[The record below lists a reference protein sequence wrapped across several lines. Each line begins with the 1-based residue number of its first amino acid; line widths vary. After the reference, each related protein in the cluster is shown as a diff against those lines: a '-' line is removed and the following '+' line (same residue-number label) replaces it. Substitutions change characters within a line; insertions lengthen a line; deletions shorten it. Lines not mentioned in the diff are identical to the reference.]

1 MAKQGAFGLLFLLL
15 GRPAQQVQP
24 PEAVACVTAEPEA
37 ISGACAAWAPQ
48 RTLPL
53 AFSAKVWRI
62 MSQRGFP
69 RLKFA
74 VIRQFR
80 AESVIEISWLRF
92 RDSIAFS
99 MCF

>member
-1 MAKQGAFGLLFLLL
+1 
-15 GRPAQQVQP
+15 V
-24 PEAVACVTAEPEA
+24 AVAATKKTLLADFPVAKGKTKEPQG
-37 ISGACAAWAPQ
+37 SFFHACAASSPQ
-48 RTLPL
+48 SALPL

-62 MSQRGFP
+62 MGQRGFP